1 MKSDIKS
8 ILDLAQK
15 VIEVAQ
21 IVLSE
26 DKPKKKVLTKASRR
40 SRGSRDR

>member
-8 ILDLAQK
+8 ILDLAHK

-21 IVLSE
+21 IVLSKDE
-26 DKPKKKVLTKASRR
+26 PKKKVLTKSSRH
-40 SRGSRDR
+40 SRG